1 VSGAHGQRL
10 PEMADARTVIE
21 VDLVGSVRITDAV
34 FPLVEPGSSA
44 ILLGS
49 IAG

>member
-1 VSGAHGQRL
+1 VSGAPGQSL